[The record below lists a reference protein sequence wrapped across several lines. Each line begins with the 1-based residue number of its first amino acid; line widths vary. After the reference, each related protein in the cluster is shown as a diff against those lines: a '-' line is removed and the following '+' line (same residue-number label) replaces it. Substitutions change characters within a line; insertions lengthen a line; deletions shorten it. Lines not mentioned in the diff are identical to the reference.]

1 MAPDD
6 SEVEGAMGVYL
17 RAALPRLRGLE
28 RSPLNR
34 AAAWLQARLLL
45 SPPVLHTPQHMD
57 QASYELETTASV
69 KHYRL
74 CCTHF
79 GQRTGPQIGWRV

>member
-6 SEVEGAMGVYL
+6 AEVEGAMGVYL

-34 AAAWLQARLLL
+34 AAAWLQARPDSAVL
-45 SPPVLHTPQHMD
+45 PPLPIEQ
-57 QASYELETTASV
+57 QPFS
-69 KHYRL
+69 
-74 CCTHF
+74 C
-79 GQRTGPQIGWRV
+79 